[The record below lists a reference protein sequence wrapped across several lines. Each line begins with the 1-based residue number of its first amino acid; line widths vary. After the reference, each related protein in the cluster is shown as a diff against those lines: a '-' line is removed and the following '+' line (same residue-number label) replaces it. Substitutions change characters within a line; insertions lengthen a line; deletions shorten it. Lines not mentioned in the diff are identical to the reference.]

1 MSFSLS
7 DDTPSQGFSLS
18 PEPTRTNSELQNK
31 RTAIEASLAKQNL
44 SPESD
49 TDFSTLFQNNKTAI
63 DAGKEN
69 EIRDNLAA
77 IEQLNNVK
85 AQRGL
90 FAEGVAN
97 GDSVLA
103 EGALNVAKQSQ
114 ENLLPDS
121 IEFNALDTFRN
132 DNLNSDSELLDNK
145 QALLSSQMLVS
156 KKIDEEEQLGFF
168 DKAAD
173 IWVDLAY
180 SANSN
185 GGNIGTDVLKGVAN
199 GVPAALEG
207 IADNIN
213 ELLPKAYWDL
223 IAQDG
228 DGIALR
234 KAVMNQVNKDT
245 LPQFKTGVV
254 GDVAETISAFTLGM
268 ASIVTKIPKAT
279 SLSLNALRF
288 ASAGVLAD
296 ISIFRGTESAV
307 DLMIE
312 KFPSTKTPVTQWLAD
327 RNEDS
332 PWENKAKQAIESTAL
347 NVAGEGVIFGLIKG
361 YRGLKALK
369 SKVAPYKKISEDP
382 IKMMDSLGD
391 TEGAAAVAR
400 EVLADDVNIHPLMK
414 EMTKTDDAV
423 EAATPTILKTPLD
436 IKPDVGLSG
445 AVSIRD
451 AQIKASKVVEQI
463 RGITFGV
470 GRLQGDELTSAINK
484 TKEEIIGLYPEHSV
498 ADIRITQE
506 NGVHTANIYLGTKG
520 KGLGY
525 KSEQIAKNQTEG
537 LEVEIVKTDTGMY
550 YPVHKKVV
558 TETGFTSPIDFGS
571 TSILAKNELTR
582 FITEPAEFLPDH
594 LLEDIGIADNA
605 RDVIRNQ
612 IINPL
617 LTRYVKQVSKEDLGI
632 VNDIAAI
639 GRDAVADEKGRTGV
653 WFNRDEF
660 DTHYNRLS
668 KKNWLGDGVNSDK
681 AWDSYKAY
689 REINDTQYALENYN
703 EFARKA
709 TMGME
714 EINIR
719 LTDFEYS
726 GNGIVKPTLTAT
738 DSFRVYSPSDK
749 KIFNKGELRSSNLLE
764 EYKDYKV
771 IQLEDTTQVEDTKE
785 VIKYLLVKPSD
796 FKANPLDPFQV
807 NYRAGGRVVYKGKWF
822 SKQAKTSKANDG
834 STINENPLTHYTSEN
849 RRELVAHTSKLENAR
864 NAYRS
869 LNELGEE
876 GGRIT
881 YYPVKGINKDGTF
894 IYSNKGKQL
903 TQEEAEDIISQ
914 TALVDLDNMTKAVDE
929 GMFGLKHALEV
940 RGDKEIPLA
949 YNTANS
955 SYIDENHTGASSW
968 LTTNKKKKFASRGE
982 RLLNPQEKYAKV
994 LDPQEAIEKS
1004 IGSIINY
1011 GLAGD
1016 YTKRIANQFTATAKA
1031 LKVLKPEYRDSSPEM
1046 IFTAG
1051 EDALTPNILGKAD
1064 PNYQGLITTLQ
1075 AMQRGLG
1082 YKSTLSKIKDRNIEK
1097 LVQYLDHNN
1106 LSIEPAVYN
1115 DKGELIESK
1124 LAKKVTNAADFNAL
1138 QKANNFLYTTQFG
1151 LNASQFFTQG
1161 IGGFVTTAIQDP
1173 VKALQSMGSS
1183 MFTSL
1188 GHIDKSIPKALSKN
1202 KPLMNLLGFDNGKEF
1217 ESYIAFKEKTGYISI
1232 HQSHIDMAK
1241 QKLATGKSGWA
1252 FDLIDK
1258 AIDKST
1264 IAMET
1269 GEMLNQNTV
1278 FRVAYLRYKELY
1290 GTPKIN
1296 DAKAAGWI
1304 IREAD
1309 KLSFNMKS
1317 SLQSNLSKNEVSG
1330 VIMRF
1335 KNFFWKSFQA
1345 MTVGQKR
1352 SVAEK
1357 AKFWTATTVAFGTGT
1372 NMYTEWAKGKLGVE
1386 DKKTI
1391 QLLENGATNY
1401 LFSDADGES
1410 IIDISNSID
1419 PRGIGSVFATMTSE
1433 DTKLI
1438 DWATGALGAKASQVW
1453 DSSDNAI
1460 MFISQVFYTPD
1471 LVVPLTREALVE
1483 MSKISTGWTNTMRGY
1498 HAFNTGTL
1506 YSKSEVPL
1514 VEGMTKSEAL
1524 TTMFGFKTTKEM
1536 AVYNNYGLLKSQSK
1550 VFDKTA
1556 KAIFELRQKA
1566 KKVDTST
1573 EAGRIHHDA
1582 LITLAKRLLNTPHK
1596 EEIRDRLKKK
1606 KFFSKTSQEEYG
1618 EETLEE
1624 RRKKERKFNE

>member
-1 MSFSLS
+1 MPFSLS
-7 DDTPSQGFSLS
+7 DDTVSSQGFSLS
-18 PEPTRTNSELQNK
+18 EEPVKTNSEFQNK

-44 SPESD
+44 SPNSGL
-49 TDFSTLFQNNKTAI
+49 DFDTLFQDNKVAI
-63 DAGKEN
+63 DEGKEQS
-69 EIRDNLAA
+69 IRDNLSA

-85 AQRGL
+85 TQRDL
-90 FAEGVAN
+90 FVEGVAT
-97 GDSVLA
+97 GDSDLA
-103 EGALNVAKQSQ
+103 QGSLNVAKQSQ
-114 ENLLPDS
+114 EIVLPDS

-132 DNLNSDSELLDNK
+132 DNLNTDSELLDNK
-145 QALLSSQMLVS
+145 QALISSQMLAS
-156 KKIDEEEQLGFF
+156 KKIDEEEQLGIF

-173 IWVDLAY
+173 IWVDLSY
-180 SANSN
+180 SAQEN
-185 GGNIGTDVLKGVAN
+185 GGNIGTDVLKGIAN

-213 ELLPKAYWDL
+213 TLLPKAYWDL

-228 DGIALR
+228 DGEAFR
-234 KAVMNQVNKDT
+234 KSLMNEINKDT
-245 LPQFKTGVV
+245 LPQFKTGTV
-254 GDVAETISAFTLGM
+254 GDITETISAFTLGM
-268 ASIVTKIPKAT
+268 ATIVSKIPKAT

-296 ISIFRGTESAV
+296 VSIFKGTESAV
-307 DLMIE
+307 DFMIE

-327 RNEDS
+327 RNENS
-332 PWENKAKQAIESTAL
+332 PWENKAKQAIESVGL
-347 NVAGEGVIFGLIKG
+347 NLAGEGIVFGAIKS

-369 SKVAPYKKISEDP
+369 SKVVPFKKISEDP
-382 IKMMDSLGD
+382 IKMMDSLGN
-391 TEGAAAVAR
+391 TEEAAAVTR

-414 EMTKTDDAV
+414 EMTKVDDAV
-423 EAATPTILKTPLD
+423 EAATPTVLKTPLD

-445 AVSIRD
+445 AVSIKD
-451 AQIKASKVVEQI
+451 VQVKANKVVEQI

-470 GRLQGDELTSAINK
+470 SRLQGDELTSAINK
-484 TKEEIIGLYPEHSV
+484 TKEEILGLYPEHSV
-498 ADIRITQE
+498 ADIKVTQE

-520 KGLGY
+520 NGLGY
-525 KSEQIAKNQTEG
+525 KTEEIARNQTEG
-537 LEVEIVKTDTGMY
+537 LNVEIVKTDTGMF

-558 TETGFTSPIDFGS
+558 TETGFTQPIDFSS

-582 FITEPAEFLPDH
+582 FVTEPAEFLPDH
-594 LLEDIGIADNA
+594 LLEDIGIASNA
-605 RDVIRNQ
+605 RATIRKQ
-612 IINPL
+612 IIDPL
-617 LTRYVKQVSKEDLGI
+617 VTRYTKQVSKEDFNI

-639 GRDAVADEKGRTGV
+639 GRDTVADKKGRTGV

-660 DTHYNRLS
+660 DTHYKRLKGDS
-668 KKNWLGDGVNSDK
+668 KQTNSDK

-703 EFARKA
+703 EYIRKA

-714 EINIR
+714 EINIQ
-719 LTDFEYS
+719 LSDFEYS

-771 IQLEDTTQVEDTKE
+771 IQLENTTQVQDTKE
-785 VIKYLLVKPSD
+785 VIKYLLVKPTD
-796 FKANPLDPFQV
+796 FKRNPLDPFQV

-822 SKQAKTSKANDG
+822 SKQAKTSKAGDG

-849 RRELVAHTSKLENAR
+849 RRELVAHTAKLENAR

-881 YYPVKGINKDGTF
+881 YYPVSGINKDGTF
-894 IYSNKGKQL
+894 RYSNKGKQL
-903 TQEEAEDIISQ
+903 TQEEAESIISK
-914 TALVDLDNMTKAVDE
+914 TALVDINNMTRAIDD
-929 GMFGLKHALEV
+929 GSITLNHAFEV
-940 RGDKEIPLA
+940 RGDKEVPLA

-1016 YTKRIANQFTATAKA
+1016 YTKRIANQFSATAKA
-1031 LKVLKPEYRDSSPEM
+1031 LKVLKPEYRDASPEM
-1046 IFTAG
+1046 IFAAG
-1051 EDALTPNILGKAD
+1051 EDALTPSILGKSD
-1064 PNYQGLITTLQ
+1064 PNYQALLTTLQ

-1124 LAKKVTNAADFNAL
+1124 LAKAVQNTADFNAL

-1161 IGGFVTTAIQDP
+1161 VGGFVTTAMQDP

-1183 MFTSL
+1183 LFTTL
-1188 GHIDKSIPKALSKN
+1188 GRIDKNIPKALGKN
-1202 KPLMNLLGFDNGKEF
+1202 KTLMNLIGFDNGKEF
-1217 ESYIAFKEKTGYISI
+1217 EDYIAFKDKTGYIEV
-1232 HQSHIDMAK
+1232 HQSQIDIAK
-1241 QKLATGKSGWA
+1241 QKALTGKKGFA
-1252 FDLIDK
+1252 FDLIDN

-1290 GTPKIN
+1290 GTPKLN
-1296 DAKAAGWI
+1296 DEKAAGWI

-1352 SVAEK
+1352 TAAEK
-1357 AKFWTATTVAFGTGT
+1357 LKFWTATTVAFGTGT
-1372 NMYTEWAKGKLGVE
+1372 NMYTEWVKGKLGVE
-1386 DKKTI
+1386 DPKTI

-1410 IIDISNSID
+1410 IIDVSNSID

-1438 DWATGALGAKASQVW
+1438 DWATGALGAKATQVGG
-1453 DSSDNAI
+1453 SSANAI
-1460 MFISQVFYTPD
+1460 RFMTEVFYSPD
-1471 LVVPLTREALVE
+1471 KVLPLTQEALTE

-1514 VEGMTKSEAL
+1514 VEGMTKAEAL
-1524 TTMFGFKTTKEM
+1524 ATMFGFKTTKEM
-1536 AVYNNYGLLKSQSK
+1536 AVYNNFGLLKSQSK
-1550 VFDKTA
+1550 VFDDTA
-1556 KAIFELRQKA
+1556 KTIFELYQKA
-1566 KKVDTST
+1566 DKIDTST
-1573 EAGRIHHDA
+1573 RSGQVQYDA
-1582 LITLAKRLLNTPHK
+1582 LVNLAERLLNTPHR
-1596 EEIRDRLKKK
+1596 EEIENRIDKR
-1606 KFFSKTSQEEYG
+1606 KFFSKTPQVEYG
-1618 EETLEE
+1618 KETLEE
-1624 RRKKERKFNE
+1624 RRTLKREFEE